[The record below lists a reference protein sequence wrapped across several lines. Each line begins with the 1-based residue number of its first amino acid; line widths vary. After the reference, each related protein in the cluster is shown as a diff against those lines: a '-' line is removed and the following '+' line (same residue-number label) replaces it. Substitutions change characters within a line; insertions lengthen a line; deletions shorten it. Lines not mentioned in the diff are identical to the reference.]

1 MQKREHMNLKKIA
14 LGLVALT
21 SIVTLAACGSSSSKD
36 TLSKIK
42 DKGTLTVALSPDYAP
57 FEFQMLKDGK
67 NEIVGSDVDLANEIG
82 KALGVKVK
90 IQAMDFNNVLASVTS
105 GKADIAI
112 SGISADPDR
121 AKSYDFSDSYYT
133 ANNVIVVKKEHQDKY
148 ATIADFKGKKVAAQK
163 GSVQEKVATDQVKD
177 ASLVSL
183 IKTGQAINELKNG
196 TVEGVVLEEPIAKS
210 YISANSDLAL
220 SGVKLDSSD
229 TDSYCVAMPKK
240 SDKLKK
246 EIDVVIKKLK
256 ATDAISKSVEKNFE
270 LAQSAK

>member
-1 MQKREHMNLKKIA
+1 MNLKKIA

-21 SIVTLAACGSSSSKD
+21 SIVTLVACGASSSKD
-36 TLSKIK
+36 TLTQIK

-57 FEFQMLKDGK
+57 FEFQMIKDGK

-82 KALGVKVK
+82 KALGVKVN

-121 AKSYDFSDSYYT
+121 AQAYDFSESYYK
-133 ANNVIVVKKEHQDKY
+133 ANNVIVVKKEHHDKF

-163 GSVQEKVATDQVKD
+163 GSVQEKVATEQIKD

-210 YISANSDLAL
+210 YVEANSDLAL
-220 SGVKLDSSD
+220 SGVILDSSA

-246 EIDVVIKKLK
+246 EIDAVIQKLK
-256 ATDAISKSVEKNFE
+256 ATDAINKSVAKNFK
-270 LAQSAK
+270 LAQEAK

>member
-1 MQKREHMNLKKIA
+1 MQKREHMNLKKLA

-21 SIVTLAACGSSSSKD
+21 SIVTLSACGSSSSKD

-133 ANNVIVVKKEHQDKY
+133 ANNVIVVKKEHHDKY
-148 ATIADFKGKKVAAQK
+148 ATIADFKDKKVAII
-163 GSVQEKVATDQVKD
+163 GGGNVAIDVARSAIRLGAKNANIIYRRRKD
-177 ASLVSL
+177 DMPAL
-183 IKTGQAINELKNG
+183 ELFPL
-196 TVEGVVLEEPIAKS
+196 T
-210 YISANSDLAL
+210 LAL
-220 SGVKLDSSD
+220 
-229 TDSYCVAMPKK
+229 
-240 SDKLKK
+240 
-246 EIDVVIKKLK
+246 
-256 ATDAISKSVEKNFE
+256 
-270 LAQSAK
+270 LAL

>member
-1 MQKREHMNLKKIA
+1 MNLKKIA
-14 LGLVALT
+14 LGFLALT
-21 SIVTLAACGSSSSKD
+21 SIVTWAACGSSSSKD
-36 TLSKIK
+36 TLTKIK

-67 NEIVGSDVDLANEIG
+67 NEIVGSDVDLAKEIG

-112 SGISADPDR
+112 SGISSDPDR

-133 ANNVIVVKKEHQDKY
+133 ANNVIVVKKEHQDKF

-210 YISANSDLAL
+210 YIAANSDLAL

-240 SDKLKK
+240 SDQLKK
-246 EIDVVIKKLK
+246 EIDAVIKKLK
-256 ATDAISKSVEKNFE
+256 ATDAINKSVEKNFE

>member
-1 MQKREHMNLKKIA
+1 MQKRENMNLKKIA
-14 LGLVALT
+14 LGVVALT

-36 TLSKIK
+36 SLAKIK

-67 NEIVGSDVDLANEIG
+67 NEIVGSDVDLAKEIG
-82 KALGVKVK
+82 KALGVKVN

-112 SGISADPDR
+112 SGISSDPDR
-121 AKSYDFSDSYYT
+121 AKAYDFSDSYYT
-133 ANNVIVVKKEHQDKY
+133 ANNVIVVKKEHQDKF

-163 GSVQEKVATDQVKD
+163 GSVQEKVATEQVKD

-196 TVEGVVLEEPIAKS
+196 TVEGVVLEEPIGKS
-210 YISANSDLAL
+210 YIAANSDLAL
-220 SGVKLDSSD
+220 SDVKLDSSD

-240 SDKLKK
+240 SDQLKK
-246 EIDVVIKKLK
+246 EIDAVIKKLK
-256 ATDAISKSVEKNFE
+256 AKDAINKSVEKNFE
-270 LAQSAK
+270 LAQAAK

>member
-1 MQKREHMNLKKIA
+1 MNLKKIA
-14 LGLVALT
+14 LGVVALT

-36 TLSKIK
+36 SLAKIK

-67 NEIVGSDVDLANEIG
+67 NEIVGSDVDLAKEIG
-82 KALGVKVK
+82 KALGVKVN

-112 SGISADPDR
+112 SGISYDPDR
-121 AKSYDFSDSYYT
+121 AKAYDFSDSYYT
-133 ANNVIVVKKEHQDKY
+133 ANNVIVVKKEHQDKF

-163 GSVQEKVATDQVKD
+163 GSVQEKVATEQVKD

-196 TVEGVVLEEPIAKS
+196 TVEGVVLEEPIGKS
-210 YISANSDLAL
+210 YIAANSDLAL
-220 SGVKLDSSD
+220 SDVKLDSSD

-246 EIDVVIKKLK
+246 EIDAVIKKLK
-256 ATDAISKSVEKNFE
+256 AKDAINKSVEKNFE
-270 LAQSAK
+270 LAQAAK